1 MSEEPESN
9 ISVETETSIEKP
21 PRSRRP
27 LWIAGLGVLVVILIG
42 AAFLAGRLLNGQKG
56 PAGNLG
62 LIGNPAGG
70 VNGAVQA
77 VQIEMGEPPEELP
90 RTAPD
95 VTGMFVKRSDNVL
108 TVGTIPEG
116 AGGSTIVETSEDGK
130 ITINNGAKGPEVEVV
145 VTKETKVYRDT
156 TFDDL
161 KGGMPDSG
169 QKIQQK
175 VAEASLDEI
184 GSSSFV
190 TAWGRKSG
198 DRIIADVLFF
208 TSPMVFT
215 KSQ

>member
-1 MSEEPESN
+1 MSEETESN
-9 ISVETETSIEKP
+9 IVVETETSIEP
-21 PRSRRP
+21 PPHSRRP
-27 LWIAGLGVLVVILIG
+27 LWIAGLGVLLVVLIG
-42 AAFLAGRLLNGQKG
+42 AAFLAGRLLNGQSG
-56 PAGNLG
+56 PGTGFN

-70 VNGAVQA
+70 MNGAVQS
-77 VQIEMGEPPEELP
+77 VQIEMGDPPEELP

-95 VTGMFVKRSDNVL
+95 ATGLFVKRTDNVL

-116 AGGSTIVETSEDGK
+116 AGGAVTVETSSDGNMV
-130 ITINNGAKGPEVEVV
+130 INNGAKGPEVEVV

-161 KGGMPDSG
+161 KGGLPESG

-184 GSSSFV
+184 GNSSFV

-208 TSPMVFT
+208 TSPMVFQ
-215 KSQ
+215 KVE

>member
-1 MSEEPESN
+1 
-9 ISVETETSIEKP
+9 
-21 PRSRRP
+21 
-27 LWIAGLGVLVVILIG
+27 VLVVVLIG

-56 PAGNLG
+56 LG
-62 LIGNPAGG
+62 TGPNLIGNPAGG
-70 VNGAVQA
+70 MSGAVQA

-95 VTGMFVKRSDNVL
+95 TTGLFVKRADNVL

-116 AGGSTIVETSEDGK
+116 SGGSVSITTSSEGNTVIDTGP
-130 ITINNGAKGPEVEVV
+130 KGPEVEVV
-145 VTKETKVYRDT
+145 VTKETKVYRDA

-161 KGGMPDSG
+161 KGGMPDPN

-175 VAEASLDEI
+175 VAEATLDEI
-184 GSSSFV
+184 GESSFV

-208 TSPMVFT
+208 TSPMVF
-215 KSQ
+215 KKAQ